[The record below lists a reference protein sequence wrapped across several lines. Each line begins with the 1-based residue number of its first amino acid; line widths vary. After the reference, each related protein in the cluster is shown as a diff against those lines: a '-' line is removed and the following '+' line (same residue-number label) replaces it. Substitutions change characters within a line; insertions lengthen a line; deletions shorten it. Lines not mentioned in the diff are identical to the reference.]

1 MKYNIELRNGFET
14 LVDIEDPEVE
24 HDIILATY
32 RDTPKKVLERSEKL
46 SKPWI
51 GSKTCGKIKERKVAN
66 LILKGARSE
75 RLKQRWREEHNLKNN
90 EVKRKLRKIRELI

>member
-1 MKYNIELRNGFET
+1 M
-14 LVDIEDPEVE
+14 
-24 HDIILATY
+24 ILATY
-32 RDTPKKVLERSEKL
+32 RDTAMERSEKL

-51 GSKTCGKIKERKVAN
+51 GSKTWGKTEERKEAN
-66 LILKGARSE
+66 LILEGARSG